1 MHIYVNDEETPI
13 ESGETLDSL
22 LSRLTSGGKLAVAVN
37 DTVIRQAEW
46 PDYQL
51 QADDRVLLIA
61 PVQGG

>member
-13 ESGETLDSL
+13 ESGETLASL

-37 DTVIRQAEW
+37 DTVIRQVEW

-51 QADDRVLLIA
+51 QAHDRVLLIA